1 MWNDSIALLDYGFH
15 NVQPRTLVK
24 KGEVVTKVDVVDGR
38 HGELELI
45 AAESLVVAEKNGE
58 STKVEK
64 KVEVP
69 QDVTAPIK
77 KGDVIGK
84 VVCYYDGKYQGSIN
98 LLAAQDVEY
107 YSFWDNLLNYL
118 RDFWKGLF

>member
-1 MWNDSIALLDYGFH
+1 MGEAVPETALISDIIKDLLSI
-15 NVQPRTLVK
+15 
-24 KGEVVTKVDVVDGR
+24 
-38 HGELELI
+38 
-45 AAESLVVAEKNGE
+45 AEKNGE
-58 STKVEK
+58 RAKVEK

-69 QDVTAPIK
+69 NDVAAPIK

-84 VVCYYDGKYQGSIN
+84 VVCYYDGKRQGSIN